1 MTMVTRER
9 PIVLLV
15 DDDKAFREAVSEIF
29 STLKYKVDVA
39 STFDGAIRTIH
50 NHPLAPMV
58 AFIDIHLKGVNSG
71 LDLLDYI
78 RHTAKHR
85 VMAYACTGDDSITVH
100 REALRAGAIRLFVKS
115 KDPLE
120 LLPIYVECS
129 QAFEVANEAGKDL
142 LTGLDNYQ
150 GFRRSVLGL
159 LKLAKKRGRPEVF
172 SLLSIDVDRFKIIN
186 DTQGHLLGDR
196 VLQEIAR
203 TLRQHVRPA
212 DHLCRKSGDEFLILL
227 PDFNQEAA
235 IEFGNRLQAEVGK
248 VHVTKDEWLR
258 VLFSISF
265 GVSEIRHTEIE
276 ETEEDVLPEESLD
289 QLLEL
294 ADTSSEGLIARR
306 ARVRGVSAPERTE

>member
-71 LDLLDYI
+71 LD
-78 RHTAKHR
+78 
-85 VMAYACTGDDSITVH
+85 
-100 REALRAGAIRLFVKS
+100 
-115 KDPLE
+115 

-258 VLFSISF
+258 V
-265 GVSEIRHTEIE
+265 
-276 ETEEDVLPEESLD
+276 D
-289 QLLEL
+289 
-294 ADTSSEGLIARR
+294 
-306 ARVRGVSAPERTE
+306 